1 MEHIV
6 KVLIADENAEE
17 RRRLKTALAAVGIT
31 SVDETQ
37 NGDETLRRL
46 ASVEY
51 SAAVID
57 LWLSGIDGIGIIRR
71 HRASENGTD
80 KHLYLIVTAG
90 TKGSSVLF
98 EAAAAGADMCVP
110 KPYSPDSLAAHLAS
124 VTSRNSTLFRGTR

>member
-71 HRASENGTD
+71 QRASESGTD
-80 KHLYLIVTAG
+80 KH
-90 TKGSSVLF
+90 
-98 EAAAAGADMCVP
+98 
-110 KPYSPDSLAAHLAS
+110 
-124 VTSRNSTLFRGTR
+124 